1 MIKKIIAS
9 LTASLL
15 LLLAGRAAFGQA
27 TNAPDTNAPV
37 AAAPAAA
44 GPNNDPGG
52 GNTGTIGDLGGS
64 GGSYSYPTFQ
74 VSAPAELS
82 ADDKKDTNKVA
93 AYNDAKKAFD
103 DYTAQA
109 KAEPLA
115 VKMADAVGHN
125 RISINFVWTLVTGFL
140 VMFMQA
146 GFALVETGL
155 CRAKNASHTM
165 TMNMLIYP
173 LGMLGFWACGFA
185 FMFGGV
191 GALGGRNP
199 RLMFQL

>member
-1 MIKKIIAS
+1 MTKKLIAS
-9 LTASLL
+9 LTALL
-15 LLLAGRAAFGQA
+15 LLMSAAHVALAQ
-27 TNAPDTNAPV
+27 T
-37 AAAPAAA
+37 PA
-44 GPNNDPGG
+44 PNNDPGG

-64 GGSYSYPTFQ
+64 GGSYNYPAFQ
-74 VSAPAELS
+74 VSAPSELS

-155 CRAKNASHTM
+155 VPRQERLPHHDHEHADLSAGHVGFLGRADSPSCSAASE
-165 TMNMLIYP
+165 P
-173 LGMLGFWACGFA
+173 WAAAPSGP
-185 FMFGGV
+185 V
-191 GALGGRNP
+191 P
-199 RLMFQL
+199 V